1 MEKTEKDG
9 HRRSITVFLLSFA
22 VFLIVFVVVSTLI
35 KALCLYRANGI
46 RAWQAYCH
54 HVVDMHRSGRGPAP
68 EMDLVRV
75 DANEYYLKDF
85 ETHYYPENWDRPGRV
100 LLRHKWRNFY
110 FVTFG
115 DGSRAA
121 VTHFTCRD
129 PNAERV
135 YFRTLGEKYNY
146 GYSWV
151 IGLGAV
157 TIAGALW
164 LARRQGKPRVEN
176 GKADFEDS
184 G

>member
-1 MEKTEKDG
+1 MEKTEKNG

-22 VFLIVFVVVSTLI
+22 VFLIVFAVVSTLV

-46 RAWQAYCH
+46 WAWQVYCH
-54 HVVDMHRSGRGPAP
+54 HILDLHRGGTVAAP

-85 ETHYYPENWDRPGRV
+85 KTYYYPENWDKPGRV
-100 LLRHKWRNFY
+100 LLRHKWGNFY

-115 DGSRAA
+115 DGSRASVA
-121 VTHFTCRD
+121 HFSLSD

-146 GYSWV
+146 GYLWV

-157 TIAGALW
+157 TIAATLW
-164 LARRQGKPRVEN
+164 LARKQGKPGVEN